1 MLHFNRLDYYSIP
14 SLPEKWAPPAWLPFE
29 LGILAGRL
37 YFQFAEYS
45 DLVTRLGQKPETA
58 LPAPDTET
66 SNASELSIQS
76 QTSQTRSHLRFL
88 QEWLTVRRQC
98 QDISHTP
105 MGYVCQ
111 GWKLRSDHPF
121 FLTWETSG
129 QTMGTVLGRSTDN
142 ASDDDWG
149 VYYDSDEG
157 EDVGDLED
165 GDVLGG
171 ESEVE

>member
-1 MLHFNRLDYYSIP
+1 MFD
-14 SLPEKWAPPAWLPFE
+14 
-29 LGILAGRL
+29 
-37 YFQFAEYS
+37 
-45 DLVTRLGQKPETA
+45 
-58 LPAPDTET
+58 
-66 SNASELSIQS
+66 LSIANPS
-76 QTSQTRSHLRFL
+76 AATSPALLQKFQHALYQHNVECEGSTILCRAAGQGCVSLMETLLDKYHADVNAVHQGSTPLIKTRSHLRFL

-111 GWKLRSDHPF
+111 GWKLRGDHPF

-129 QTMGTVLGRSTDN
+129 QTMGTVLGRSTHN
-142 ASDDDWG
+142 SSEYNEG

-165 GDVLGG
+165 GDVLGD